1 MGQALRGAPV
11 LLPFGLSSRETVISG
26 SPMIV
31 KHLTTGPLQVN
42 TYVAGDEATS
52 DAVVIDPGGQA
63 QEILR
68 IIRDAGW
75 TLQRIINTHAH
86 FDHVGGV
93 AELKAEAGVPFALHR
108 DEVPVLENYSS
119 QLAYFGVSAGEP
131 PTVDEYLEAGQEILV
146 GETILRVLLTPGHS
160 QGHVT
165 FVYDGS
171 PDAGDQRVAFSGDV
185 LFQGSIGR
193 FDLPGGDYDRLMR
206 SIREELLPLG
216 DDTIIYPGHGPS
228 TTIGREKQSN
238 PFL

>member
-1 MGQALRGAPV
+1 
-11 LLPFGLSSRETVISG
+11 
-26 SPMIV
+26 MIV

-42 TYVAGDEATS
+42 TYVAGDEATG

-75 TLQRIINTHAH
+75 TLRRIINTHAH

-131 PTVDEYLEAGQEILV
+131 PTVDEYLEAGQEIPL
-146 GETILRVLLTPGHS
+146 GETVLRVLLTPGHS
-160 QGHVT
+160 PGHVT
-165 FVYDGS
+165 FVYAGA